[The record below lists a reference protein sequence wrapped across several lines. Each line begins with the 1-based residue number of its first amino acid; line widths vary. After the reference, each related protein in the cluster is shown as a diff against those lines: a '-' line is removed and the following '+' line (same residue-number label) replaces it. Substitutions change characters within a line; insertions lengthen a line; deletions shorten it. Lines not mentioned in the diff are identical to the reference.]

1 MSLEQLLS
9 DFTGDTTNM
18 WSVLVAIILS
28 AVLGL
33 ILSEVYKRF
42 GQSLSNRR
50 KFGLLLPSIAM
61 TTALII
67 MVVKSSL
74 ALSLGLVGALSIIRF
89 RTAIKEPEE
98 LAYLFL
104 TISIG
109 LGMGAG
115 LYVQTTISFLLI
127 TAITIF
133 INFRKFKNELG
144 INFIV
149 KSTKININ
157 DVLNIL
163 KNNSCR
169 YTLRRSN
176 QEDSNNEYSFF
187 IDDIGPD
194 KLSILGKQITKI
206 DPDVNISYYEAQV
219 GI

>member
-1 MSLEQLLS
+1 MSLEDLLS
-9 DFTGDTTNM
+9 DFTGDISSM
-18 WSVLVAIILS
+18 WSVLLAIILS

-50 KFGLLLPSIAM
+50 KFGLLLPPIAM

-104 TISIG
+104 TISVG
-109 LGMGAG
+109 LGMGAS
-115 LYVQTTISFLLI
+115 LYVQTIVSFLLI
-127 TAITIF
+127 AGITIF
-133 INFRKFKNELG
+133 INYRKFKNELG
-144 INFIV
+144 VNFVV
-149 KSTKININ
+149 KSENLSI
-157 DVLNIL
+157 DDIL
-163 KNNSCR
+163 VILREHKCR

-176 QEDSNNEYSFF
+176 QDKNGGEYSFF
-187 IDDIGPD
+187 IDSIKPD
-194 KLSILGKQITKI
+194 TLSKMSHKI
-206 DPDVNISYYEAQV
+206 DELDQNAKVSYYEAQV